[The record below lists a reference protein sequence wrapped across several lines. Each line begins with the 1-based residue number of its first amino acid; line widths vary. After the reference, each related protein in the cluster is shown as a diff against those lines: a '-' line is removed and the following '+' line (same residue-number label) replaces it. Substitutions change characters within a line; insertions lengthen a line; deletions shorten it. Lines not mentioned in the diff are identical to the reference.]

1 MSTVN
6 KWSDRS
12 NKSTSVRCSRGK
24 NFECRCPRCR
34 QPDDCR
40 AVDCPKRCGA
50 LVHPTGNTATH
61 CACPA
66 CGSLTVKEKTKILQA
81 EQSIAFRLDD
91 LEAAAKG
98 GALHSVSPTALE
110 KLFDETVN
118 RLSGK
123 HFLACK
129 ILQVLS
135 TVCASHALHLPTLAE
150 MMPGMKHPLGRP
162 CDLRKQAAQAT
173 LRHILICQCNAAGCP
188 KGATCGLLH
197 DPVPELFTEVFHASM
212 DLMTVHKQGAHVP
225 VEKLGLG
232 QMSIFVFACV
242 FWLCRSLVG
251 GGDGKPL
258 GMP

>member
-1 MSTVN
+1 M
-6 KWSDRS
+6 
-12 NKSTSVRCSRGK
+12 
-24 NFECRCPRCR
+24 
-34 QPDDCR
+34 
-40 AVDCPKRCGA
+40 
-50 LVHPTGNTATH
+50 HPTGNTATH

-66 CGSLTVKEKTKILQA
+66 CGSLTVTEKTKILQA
-81 EQSIAFRLDD
+81 EQNIAFRLDD

-110 KLFDETVN
+110 KLFDETVKK
-118 RLSGK
+118 LSGK

-135 TVCASHALHLPTLAE
+135 TVCASHALHLTTLAE

-212 DLMTVHKQGAHVP
+212 DLMTVHKQGEHVP

-242 FWLCRSLVG
+242 F
-251 GGDGKPL
+251 
-258 GMP
+258 